1 MLELLKDSSAI
12 YMPLVR
18 TPMIAPTKVYDYV
31 PTWSPDHAANVVVK
45 AILERPKS
53 VATPL
58 GTAAAISYAL
68 WPKMN
73 DYFLNKGYNLFPS
86 SAAAKGRKDGN
97 KPSLEQ
103 VVFANV
109 FKGEYF

>member
-1 MLELLKDSSAI
+1 
-12 YMPLVR
+12 
-18 TPMIAPTKVYDYV
+18 
-31 PTWSPDHAANVVVK
+31 
-45 AILERPKS
+45 
-53 VATPL
+53 
-58 GTAAAISYAL
+58 
-68 WPKMN
+68 MN

-86 SAAAKGRKDGN
+86 SAAAKGRKEGN